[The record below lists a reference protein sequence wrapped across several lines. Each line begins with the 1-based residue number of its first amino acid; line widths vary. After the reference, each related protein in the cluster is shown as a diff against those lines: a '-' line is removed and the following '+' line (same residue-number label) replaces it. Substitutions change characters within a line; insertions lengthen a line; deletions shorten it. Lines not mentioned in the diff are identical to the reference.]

1 MFIINFFEYTLSGW
15 LYFIWLILMLIFSLA
30 CLGVVGDKVSK
41 KRLKELAEKRKQEAE
56 EEYEKAHELVEKQ
69 IQKAGVDIVYDPT
82 VAGAKEAED
91 SYQVR
96 IMDISNATNI
106 EHEQPDSNVNNGT
119 NTTGGNAT
127 SNSQDNQIEKNSVQ
141 ESIPEVVD
149 LDKVVSSS
157 TTTNVGTTNAVSN
170 SIDVNANAN
179 NNTNATNNISAPV
192 NNATPTPETDSTPQ
206 EKVPAVLVIND
217 DGTSNV

>member
-30 CLGVVGDKVSK
+30 CLGVVGEKVSK
-41 KRLKELAEKRKQEAE
+41 KRLQELAEKRKQEAE
-56 EEYEKAHELVEKQ
+56 EEYEKAHELVERQ

-82 VAGAKEAED
+82 AEGAKEAED

-106 EHEQPDSNVNNGT
+106 EHDEPKTNTDTNNGT
-119 NTTGGNAT
+119 NAAGDNVT
-127 SNSQDNQIEKNSVQ
+127 SDSQDNQNDKAPVQ
-141 ESIPEVVD
+141 EVVD
-149 LDKVVSSS
+149 LDKVASPSPVTNAETNNSVNNSTEVNATPTNTSS
-157 TTTNVGTTNAVSN
+157 TTNVSVPVS
-170 SIDVNANAN
+170 D
-179 NNTNATNNISAPV
+179 AT
-192 NNATPTPETDSTPQ
+192 TPTPETDSTPKEQ
-206 EKVPAVLVIND
+206 APAVLVIND